1 MFFIEEEN
9 TVRYIKKKDS
19 DVSKAN
25 KKSKHKHI
33 YDKEVIFEYNY
44 KKSDTPE
51 EYRSYYMKRTYCS
64 VCGKMNDD
72 FSIRELLKLNNK
84 EEIIANYPNIMIIT
98 LKNGDSPIWITNIN
112 EVL

>member
-1 MFFIEEEN
+1 MIIIDEPN
-9 TVRYIKKKDS
+9 IPYRKKKDGNI
-19 DVSKAN
+19 SKAN

-51 EYRSYYMKRTYCS
+51 ECRSHYIKRTYCS
-64 VCGKMNDD
+64 ICGKMNED
-72 FSIRELLKLNNK
+72 FSIREFCKFNNK
-84 EEIIANYPNIMIIT
+84 EEIIANYPNVMIIT
-98 LKNGDSPIWITNIN
+98 LKNGDSPLWIANIN